1 MKASKKLII
10 SVLALT
16 SFCLI
21 TAVAKPSVFAV
32 KHSASGSVLTD
43 CGCGGKGK
51 GNGLVDQGCSSC
63 KKKKK
68 TVTEVA

>member
-1 MKASKKLII
+1 MKASKKLVI

-21 TAVAKPSVFAV
+21 TAAAKPSVFAV
-32 KHSASGSVLTD
+32 KRSASGSVLTD

-51 GNGLVDQGCSSC
+51 GNGLVDEGCSSC

-68 TVTEVA
+68 KVAEVA